1 MRTAPNP
8 RDLPP
13 LLTDDDVLARV
24 EQLIG
29 PAVRNGTLWL
39 LLVDGDQQ
47 QAPMIVPLDDV
58 PYLPDDAVDGLGRV
72 LEDFLPALATDS
84 GPGSVVF
91 VSERFGPTGVVPA
104 DRDWA
109 DALAAVCDRSGVL
122 LRGVFSSTRGGV
134 RRLR

>member
-1 MRTAPNP
+1 M
-8 RDLPP
+8 
-13 LLTDDDVLARV
+13 LARV

-29 PAVRNGTLWL
+29 PAVRNCTLWL
-39 LLVDGDQQ
+39 LLVDGDRQ

-58 PYLPDDAVDGLGRV
+58 PYLPDDTVDGLGRV

-84 GPGSVVF
+84 GPARSYSSPSASGRP
-91 VSERFGPTGVVPA
+91 VSFRPTATGP
-104 DRDWA
+104 
-109 DALAAVCDRSGVL
+109 ALAAVCDRSGVL